1 MNVRTRLM
9 IVGGILGGLLGV
21 SAAYLYMRSVSIE
34 VDEEGRERLPAIQ
47 PGKALAVGLGVLT
60 VLKQIAG
67 MEQPSERGRGR
78 GHKR

>member
-1 MNVRTRLM
+1 M
-9 IVGGILGGLLGV
+9 IVGGFLGGLLGV

-60 VLKQIAG
+60 VLRQIAG
-67 MEQPSERGRGR
+67 MEQPSEGGRGRGR
-78 GHKR
+78 RG

>member
-1 MNVRTRLM
+1 MNVRTRIM

-78 GHKR
+78 GRKR

>member
-1 MNVRTRLM
+1 MNVRTRIM

-47 PGKALAVGLGVLT
+47 PGKALAVGLGVLA

-67 MEQPSERGRGR
+67 VEQPSERGRGR
-78 GHKR
+78 GRKR